1 MTDAVLDL
9 DGVLSTRDTV
19 ATLLTAAA
27 RRAPLTA
34 VRSIPQLTRWV
45 LAGHDVP
52 RHAAASRDVARGLLR
67 GMSEAQYDALAA
79 AVGARMGRVAARRS
93 MVEVAAD
100 LRRAGAHIVV
110 ATGSEHRLA
119 AAFLAAAGI
128 EHDLLLASTLR
139 FPPAGPEFDRHIRG
153 EGKLQALREAG
164 IDIERRRF
172 WTDSFDDYPT
182 AKAAASV
189 VLVSPSRHSA
199 ERYRATGIVAEYL
212 PSSSPRAPD
221 IA

>member
-9 DGVLSTRDTV
+9 DGVLTTRDTF

-27 RRAPLTA
+27 RRTPLVALRSAPELA
-34 VRSIPQLTRWV
+34 RWV

-52 RHAAASRDVARGLLR
+52 RHAAASREVARGLLR
-67 GMSEAQYDALAA
+67 GMGEPQYDALAA

-93 MVEVAAD
+93 MLDVAAG
-100 LRRAGAHIVV
+100 LRRSGAHIVV

-119 AAFLAAAGI
+119 AAFLEAAGV

-139 FPPAGPEFDRHIRG
+139 FTPTGPEFDRHIRG
-153 EGKLQALREAG
+153 EGKLTALREAG
-164 IDIERRRF
+164 VDIERRRF
-172 WTDSFDDYPT
+172 WTDSFDDFPT
-182 AKAAASV
+182 AEVAAEV

-199 ERYRATGIVAEYL
+199 AHYRESGLATQL
-212 PSSSPRAPD
+212 LR
-221 IA
+221 